1 MKGNDSRPGVL
12 ITFPKFSGFPYLLF
26 PKISTRKMSDPPKV
40 PGISDAKYRYFSSGL
55 KAGCA
60 TLY

>member
-1 MKGNDSRPGVL
+1 MKGKDSLPGVL
-12 ITFPKFSGFPYLLF
+12 ITFPKFSGFPYLLS